1 MPEDMVQRLSL
12 KHHLSLVALRQG
24 KGTLETF
31 VTLKNVLEVTHRL
44 EAHQDRDPHHS
55 NRAELA
61 LAQCFS
67 RVERGDPWMLSEE
80 EAILMEPILLAHDD
94 QLATLPTYR
103 YLDVL
108 EHSPNCTKHG

>member
-1 MPEDMVQRLSL
+1 MQNLSL
-12 KHHLSLVALRQG
+12 KHHLALVALRQG
-24 KGTLETF
+24 KGTLEAF

-44 EAHQDRDPHHS
+44 ASQHAGDRQS
-55 NRAELA
+55 SSRAELA

-67 RVERGDPWMLSEE
+67 RVERGDPWMLNEE
-80 EAILMEPILLAHDD
+80 EAILMEPILLTHDD

-108 EHSPNCTKHG
+108 EHSQNGTKHG

>member
-1 MPEDMVQRLSL
+1 MQNLSL
-12 KHHLSLVALRQG
+12 KHHLALVALRQR

-44 EAHQDRDPHHS
+44 KAHQDGDQQS
-55 NRAELA
+55 FNRAELA

-67 RVERGDPWMLSEE
+67 RVEHGDPWMLNEE

-94 QLATLPTYR
+94 QLASLPSYR

-108 EHSPNCTKHG
+108 EHSQNGTKHG